1 MQYVTIKDIAR
12 ELNLS
17 VATISRAF
25 NDKYDIRKE
34 TKALILQKAKE
45 MGYKPNP
52 IARMLLQ
59 KNSYH
64 IGVIVPEFIHSF
76 FPEVIIGIQE
86 VFCQKGY
93 QVIIMQSNENSE
105 MEFRNIVSM
114 EESMVE
120 GLLISLT
127 KETKNIAYLN
137 QLIKDGFPVVLFNR
151 IDETLPASKVVFND
165 YKWALLATEHLIEQG
180 ARNIFHLSGPRHLT
194 LTRERVNGFR
204 RALEK
209 HRIPCE
215 DHQIIETGIAIE
227 DGERVME
234 EIIRKGNI
242 PDAIFAT
249 NDPTALGAIKVL
261 KKHGYKIPEDVKIAG
276 FSNSK
281 TAEIVEPNLTS
292 VAQPTFE
299 MGRTAAR
306 LLLEQITAT
315 GNREPQKTVMDGR
328 LIIRDSS
335 VHIAKIK
342 QLPPQALLG

>member
-180 ARNIFHLSGPRHLT
+180 ARNIFHLSGPRHLM
-194 LTRERVNGFR
+194 LTRERINGFR

-215 DHQIIETGIAIE
+215 DHQIIETGIDIE

-234 EIIRKGNI
+234 GIIRKGNM

-292 VAQPTFE
+292 VEQPTFE

-315 GNREPQKTVMDGR
+315 GNREPRKIVMDGR
-328 LIIRDSS
+328 LMIRESS
-335 VHIAKIK
+335 LHIATIA
-342 QLPPQALLG
+342 QLPPQVALG